1 MRRLL
6 ILGMGFCARR
16 FVALHGARFD
26 HIAATART
34 GETAERVRRLGCE
47 PVAFEAG
54 GAVSPGLAA
63 LAAGAT
69 HVLVSIPPGAGGDA
83 TLDALR
89 VALGAARPTWIGYL
103 SSVVVYGDQGGGRV
117 DEAIPARPSSDRGRR
132 RLAAEAAWLGF
143 GAAHGVAVQ
152 VFRLAGIYGPGRNAL
167 ANLAAGRARRI
178 VKPGQAF
185 NRIHVDDVAA
195 ALWAG
200 IERPSAGPLF
210 SLADDEAAPSDA
222 VVAFAASLLG
232 REPPAAIPYEQAVLS
247 PMAADFWAE
256 NKRVDNTRTKQA
268 LGLTLAYPTYR
279 EGLRA
284 LCAAGEGKNLIPD
297 GNNDPGATL

>member
-26 HIAATART
+26 HVAATART

-69 HVLVSIPPGAGGDA
+69 HVLVSIPPGAAD
-83 TLDALR
+83 DS
-89 VALGAARPTWIGYL
+89 VLGVLQAARPAWIGYL

-117 DEAIPARPSSDRGRR
+117 DGAIPARPSSDRGRR

-167 ANLAAGRARRI
+167 VNLAAGRARRI

-200 IERPSAGPLF
+200 IERPAAGPLF
-210 SLADDEAAPSDA
+210 SLADDEAAPSDT
-222 VVAFAASLLG
+222 VVAFAAGLLG
-232 REPPAAIPYEQAVLS
+232 REPPAAIPFERAVLS

-284 LCAAGEGKNLIPD
+284 LCAAGEGKNLTPE
-297 GNNDPGATL
+297 GNNGPVATL